1 MPSLTLPSP
10 LDKLAGKA
18 ASTGYGLKVLAESGI
33 LRPYSPLSLAKAGR
47 ALRQWGTGP
56 AGGFLAMATLVPDR
70 VWVID
75 ERGDLTFREVD
86 LRTNALA
93 RALQKLG
100 VSEGDSVALMARNHR
115 GFVEATVAAA
125 KLGAD
130 LIYLNT
136 AFAGP
141 QLVDVLEREK
151 PTVVIHDEEFTGLL
165 EKAQVEKRV
174 LSWVDSETQVDT
186 LDSLIE
192 AERDDSPLPVPGGH
206 SRIIILTSGTTG
218 TPKGAPRN
226 EAGIDAAISL
236 LSRMPLRYGWRVH
249 IAAPL
254 FHTWGFA
261 HMMLSLLLGHTIV
274 LRRKFDPE
282 AALDLVDDQQCEG
295 MVVIPVMLQR
305 ILGLP
310 DEKLRRY
317 SLETVKVVAASGSA
331 LPGDLALSWMDRFG
345 DNLYNTYGSTEVAYA
360 SIATPED
367 MRQEPNTAGKPPWAT
382 VVKIF
387 DDQGAELPQGESGRI
402 FVGNSLLFEGY
413 TGGGQKD
420 MIDGLMSS
428 GDVGRFDEHGLLY
441 VEGRDD
447 EMIVSGGENVFPKEV
462 EDCLARH
469 EAVVEVAALGVDD
482 DDFGKR
488 LRAFVVLRDGV
499 SASED
504 ELKSHVKQN
513 LARFKVPREIVMLD
527 ELPRN
532 ATGKVLKRELH
543 EYDANRAPS
552 LTSSR
557 SNERTRA
564 GRARARLHPARPVRS
579 GRHPVVVPREEG
591 GRADLLPV
599 CVLRGLHRG
608 DGRHQEPAG
617 RLPDLRQRGA
627 GDLVRPDLRAARLRR
642 HRRAQLPAA
651 LGLLAARRGVAR
663 VRRVR
668 RGSRG
673 AAPVVV
679 RHRQGGDGP
688 LGRPQRQLRGPRP
701 GGAPAP
707 APRAQLR
714 RCSRTDRAVRP
725 AVWTS

>member
-1 MPSLTLPSP
+1 VPPLPLPSP
-10 LDKLAGKA
+10 LDKLASKA

-33 LRPYSPLSLAKAGR
+33 IRPYSPLALARAGR
-47 ALRQWGTGP
+47 VLQQWGTGP

-70 VWVID
+70 VWIVD

-86 LRTNALA
+86 HRTNALA
-93 RALQKLG
+93 RSLQRLG
-100 VSEGDSVALMARNHR
+100 VGEGDSVALMARNHR

-141 QLVDVLEREK
+141 QLVDVLERED
-151 PTVVIHDEEFTGLL
+151 PTVVIHDEEFTGMLS
-165 EKAQVEKRV
+165 KAHVEQRV
-174 LSWVDSETQVDT
+174 LSWADDESDHESGVET
-186 LDSLIE
+186 LESLIE
-192 AERDDSPLPVPGGH
+192 GRDDSTPLPAPEHH

-236 LSRMPLRYGWRVH
+236 LSRMPLKYGWRVH
-249 IAAPL
+249 VAAPL

-261 HMMLSLLLGHTIV
+261 HLMLSLLLGHTVV

-282 AALDLVDDQQCEG
+282 AVLALTDEKKCDG

-310 DEKLRRY
+310 DETLDKY
-317 SLETVKVVAASGSA
+317 SLATVKVVAASGSA

-367 MRQEPNTAGKPPWAT
+367 MRTEPATAGKPPWAT
-382 VVKIF
+382 VVKIY
-387 DDQGAELPQGESGRI
+387 DDQGQEVATGESGRI

-413 TGGGQKD
+413 TGGGRKD

-428 GDVGRFDEHGLLY
+428 GDVGRFDEDGRLF

-469 EAVVEVAALGVDD
+469 EAVVEVAAIGVDD

-488 LRAFVVLRDGV
+488 LRAFVVLRDGS
-499 SASED
+499 SADED
-504 ELKSHVKQN
+504 ELKAHVKDN
-513 LARFKVPREIVMLD
+513 LARYKVPREIVLLD

-532 ATGKVLKRELH
+532 ATGKVLKRELV
-543 EYDANRAPS
+543 EYDEDGNPGSTDSDA
-552 LTSSR
+552 
-557 SNERTRA
+557 
-564 GRARARLHPARPVRS
+564 S
-579 GRHPVVVPREEG
+579 GSDDAE
-591 GRADLLPV
+591 
-599 CVLRGLHRG
+599 
-608 DGRHQEPAG
+608 
-617 RLPDLRQRGA
+617 
-627 GDLVRPDLRAARLRR
+627 
-642 HRRAQLPAA
+642 
-651 LGLLAARRGVAR
+651 
-663 VRRVR
+663 
-668 RGSRG
+668 
-673 AAPVVV
+673 
-679 RHRQGGDGP
+679 
-688 LGRPQRQLRGPRP
+688 
-701 GGAPAP
+701 
-707 APRAQLR
+707 
-714 RCSRTDRAVRP
+714 
-725 AVWTS
+725 